1 MCVVY
6 SKYSTNDLFP
16 DIYLLITVKHIFTN
30 SHAQH
35 PKSFYLEAEQN
46 KYKSTYFKLRTKAS
60 ELFIYWTWNRLCR
73 VQNRSL
79 YSSQFNTPCFE
90 CLPHMSN
97 CEKDTFFSNTRK
109 MFHLCIF
116 KLWVRIDAFYF
127 TEVKR
132 CAC

>member
-90 CLPHMSN
+90 CLPYI
-97 CEKDTFFSNTRK
+97 CQT
-109 MFHLCIF
+109 
-116 KLWVRIDAFYF
+116 
-127 TEVKR
+127 VKR
-132 CAC
+132 THFSVIPEKCFTSVFSSCELELMHFISLR